1 MKKTLKKFQMAA
13 LITLVLTFLCCSVL
27 LACILLI
34 KDFQYFDIISVAF
47 LILCVVA
54 YTVMISLYVSKIKQ
68 RRNKIELTTA
78 QVLGGDLQ
86 EAYLYGQLGMIIVDD
101 EKNII
106 WTNDYLS
113 RIGMNLIDHPVS
125 ELSREL
131 ETLLDTGDDS
141 THIKVEYNRK
151 VFEVKLLREASLF
164 LFKDITETEN
174 ERQVFIDESSMV
186 GYLQIDNYSDLASQM
201 DETTF
206 TVKTSDLQKLLG
218 EYANTYGVYL
228 RPIKNDTFLILGN
241 KKSFERMKGDNF
253 KIVDQIRTTFS
264 NTFTISL
271 GFATGYPGIPT
282 MAQEAREA
290 LDVAISRGGDQIVV
304 SPYGENLIYIGGK
317 TESKHSENRAKI
329 RVLSQSFTTTIKNA
343 SNVLIIGHYMADF
356 DAIGACIGVYAICQ
370 ALKIPAKIIYDP
382 TNVETN
388 CKHAFANTFTPSK
401 VQLMTANYNDATLL
415 ITPKTLLVVVDINYP
430 SRLLFPNFI
439 QEDDDMKVAIIDHHR
454 PGASTFHN
462 IVFNGID
469 SSASSTCELVSEYIA
484 ASKYKIDLTPEE
496 ATFMLAG
503 TMLDT
508 DHFRSKVSAATFEA
522 MGVLKRFGADS
533 LKADDF
539 LKEDYE
545 QYSLKVKFMNH
556 LETPFTGIIIATDPD
571 ETELVDQSVLALVS
585 QESMTIAGIDAAFT
599 IGRVSDT
606 EVGIS
611 ARSNATVNVELI
623 MRKMGGGGHF
633 AAAATSLQS
642 TSVSAVAD
650 RLKEV
655 LNDYLSMAR
664 SNKRQRD
671 EMSFTQT
678 LTNIKPM

>member
-1 MKKTLKKFQMAA
+1 MKKTLKNFQLAA
-13 LITLVLTFLCCSVL
+13 LIAFLFTVLGNVALILCEVF
-27 LACILLI
+27 I
-34 KDFQYFDIISVAF
+34 KEFQYFDSIAIAYSVCIVLTYTI
-47 LILCVVA
+47 LIAV
-54 YTVMISLYVSKIKQ
+54 YVSQIKKE
-68 RRNKIELTTA
+68 RSKNELTTA
-78 QVLGGDLQ
+78 QVLGADLQ
-86 EAYLYGQLGMIIVDD
+86 EAYLYGQLGMVIVDED
-101 EKNII
+101 KNII
-106 WTNDYLS
+106 WTNDYLQ
-113 RIGMNLIDHPVS
+113 RIGMNLIDHPIS
-125 ELSREL
+125 ELSKEL
-131 ETLLDTGDDS
+131 ESLLDTGDDNS
-141 THIKVEYNRK
+141 NVKVEFNK
-151 VFEVKLLREASLF
+151 KFFQAKLIREANLF
-164 LFKDITETEN
+164 LFKDITESES
-174 ERQVFIDESSMV
+174 ERQVFIDESTMV
-186 GYLQIDNYSDLASQM
+186 GYLQIDNYSDLAGSM

-241 KKSFERMKGDNF
+241 KRSFDRMKNDNF
-253 KIVDQIRTTFS
+253 KIVDQIRTTFD

-329 RVLSQSFTTTIKNA
+329 RILSQSFTTTVKNA

-356 DAIGACIGVYAICQ
+356 DAIGACIGVYAMCQ
-370 ALKIPAKIIYDP
+370 ALKIPVKIIYDP

-388 CKHAFANTFTPSK
+388 CKHAFAKTFTPGK
-401 VQLMTANYNDATLL
+401 IQLMTANYNDATLL
-415 ITPKTLLVVVDINYP
+415 ITPKTLLVVVDINFP
-430 SRLLFPNFI
+430 ARLLFPNFI

-454 PGASTFHN
+454 PGTSTFHN
-462 IVFNGID
+462 VVFNGID
-469 SSASSTCELVSEYIA
+469 SSASSTCELVAEYIA
-484 ASKYKIDLTPEE
+484 TSKYKIDLTPEE

-508 DHFRSKVSAATFEA
+508 DHFRNKVSAATFEA
-522 MGVLKRFGADS
+522 MGILKRFGADS

-539 LKEDYE
+539 LKEDFE

-556 LETPFTGIIIATDPD
+556 LETPFTGIVIATDPD
-571 ETELVDQSVLALVS
+571 ETELVDRSVLAIVS

-599 IGRVSDT
+599 IGRVSPT

-611 ARSNATVNVELI
+611 ARSNTTVNVELI

-633 AAAATSLQS
+633 AAAATAIES
-642 TSVSAVAD
+642 TSVSEVAEQ
-650 RLKEV
+650 LKEV

-664 SNKRQRD
+664 TAKKGNEKSN
-671 EMSFTQT
+671 TQT
-678 LTNIKPM
+678 LTNIKQI